1 MARYRGPRLKVVRR
15 LGRLPGLT
23 RKIAQ
28 NKNSGVRRRP
38 SEFAVRLLEKQRL
51 RYHYGLT
58 EKQLI
63 NHITQARRS
72 KGPTGNALFALLES
86 RLDNTIFRLGIAP
99 TIRAARQL
107 VSHGHILVNEK
118 RVNKP
123 SSHCKPGDSI
133 SVRDNSLSKELVNR
147 YLSMSKPATQR
158 KDTRN
163 VGIPPN
169 LSFRKSDLTGQIQGV
184 TRRGW
189 LGLRVSDLYIIEYYS
204 RRGRKS

>member
-28 NKNSGVRRRP
+28 NKNFGGRRKP

-63 NHITQARRS
+63 NYITQARRS
-72 KGPTGNALFALLES
+72 KGPTGNALFGLLEA
-86 RLDNTIFRLGIAP
+86 RLDNTIFRLGMAP

-107 VSHGHILVNEK
+107 VSHGHILLNDK

-123 SSHCKPGDSI
+123 SFHCKPGDSI
-133 SVRDNSLSKELVNR
+133 SVRNKSLSKELVNR
-147 YLSMSKPATQR
+147 YLSTAKQR
-158 KDTRN
+158 KGTRS

-184 TRRGW
+184 IRRGW